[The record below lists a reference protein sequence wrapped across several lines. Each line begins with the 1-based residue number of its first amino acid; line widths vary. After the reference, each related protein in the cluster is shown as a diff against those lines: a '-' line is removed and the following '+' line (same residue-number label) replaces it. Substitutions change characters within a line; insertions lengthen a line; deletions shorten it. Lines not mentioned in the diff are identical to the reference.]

1 MSFALDKRSA
11 ATKRRLASS
20 FSIRKAALL
29 LVVAFYMFLWAGGV
43 GSHILLGETPAGA
56 AWAAPVFLLLAGAI
70 IALGTKAAAFARL
83 LAAAML
89 GFAAEVL
96 GVAYGFIFGGYVY
109 TDALAPRLF
118 EVPLVMIS
126 AWAVLLAYV
135 VEMLRSFDLPAW
147 ARIVTASAWMTSID
161 LVIDPLAA
169 NQLGYWRWMEAGP
182 YYGVPLHNFAGW
194 FAVSLAAFA
203 LLRLM
208 RGDVLPPGA
217 WSRRVGLSIIL
228 FFTAMSFVY
237 TLVLPAVFGIL
248 LTALHVVVSFIR
260 KSD

>member
-1 MSFALDKRSA
+1 MSFALYKRSA
-11 ATKRRLASS
+11 AAERGTSS
-20 FSIRKAALL
+20 GSSIRKVAQV
-29 LVVAFYMFLWAGGV
+29 LVVGFYIFLWAGGV
-43 GSHILLGETPAGA
+43 SSHILLGETPADA
-56 AWAAPVFLLLAGAI
+56 AWAAPVFLLLSGVI
-70 IALGTKAAAFARL
+70 IALGAKAADFARL
-83 LAAAML
+83 LAAGVV

-118 EVPLVMIS
+118 EVPLAMIS
-126 AWAVLLAYV
+126 AWAVLLAYAL
-135 VEMLRSFDLPAW
+135 EMLRSFDLPAW
-147 ARIVTASAWMTSID
+147 ARIGAASAWMTSID

-169 NQLGYWRWMEAGP
+169 NQLGYWRWLEAGP

-194 FAVSLAAFA
+194 FAVSVAAFA

-208 RGDVLPPGA
+208 RRDVLPANA

-228 FFTAMSFVY
+228 FFTAMSFVHA
-237 TLVLPAVFGIL
+237 LVLPAVFGII
-248 LTALHVVVSFIR
+248 LTAIHIVVLFSR

>member
-11 ATKRRLASS
+11 AAERRLASDS
-20 FSIRKAALL
+20 LIRKAALG
-29 LVVAFYMFLWAGGV
+29 LVVALYLFLWAGGV
-43 GSHILLGETPAGA
+43 GSHILLGETPADA
-56 AWAAPVFLLLAGAI
+56 AWAAPVFLLLAGMI
-70 IALGTKAAAFARL
+70 IALGTKADVFARL
-83 LAAAML
+83 LAAGSI

-96 GVAYGFIFGGYVY
+96 GVAYGFIFGSYIY

-135 VEMLRSFDLPAW
+135 LEMLRPFNLPAW
-147 ARIVTASAWMTSID
+147 ARIVAASAWMTSID

-208 RGDVLPPGA
+208 RADTLPA
-217 WSRRVGLSIIL
+217 SVWSRRVGLSIIL
-228 FFTAMSFVY
+228 FFIAMSFVHA
-237 TLVLPAVFGIL
+237 LVLPAVFGII
-248 LTALHVVVSFIR
+248 LTAIHVAVLVSR
-260 KSD
+260 NSD